1 MSKTATTTMVA
12 LAVAGTACAIAY
24 GCMKPAAKQQL
35 KKDVKNTFED
45 INGVK
50 AEMLNVGQDVT
61 EMARNLKSQ
70 M

>member
-1 MSKTATTTMVA
+1 MHKAATTMVA
-12 LAVAGTACAIAY
+12 LAAVGTAAAIAY
-24 GCMKPAAKQQL
+24 GCMKPAGKQQL

-50 AEMLNVGQDVT
+50 EEVLNVGEDVT
-61 EMARNLKSQ
+61 EMARNLKKQ